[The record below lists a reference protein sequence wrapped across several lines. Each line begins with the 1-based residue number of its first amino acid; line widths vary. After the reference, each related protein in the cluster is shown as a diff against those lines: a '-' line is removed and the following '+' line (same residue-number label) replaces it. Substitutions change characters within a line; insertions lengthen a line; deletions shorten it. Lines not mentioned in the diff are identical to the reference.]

1 MDELEHIAKQIKTNA
16 EQLDNNCLE
25 KLSQL
30 YQEKRKARK
39 QYQEEHSKIA
49 TQFSHVSTTIYS
61 VFYSNEKYAI
71 NNNCYYGVR
80 TNMLKYIDINVN
92 LESPS

>member
-49 TQFSHVSTTIYS
+49 TQFSHVSTTIYNS
-61 VFYSNEKYAI
+61 VF
-71 NNNCYYGVR
+71 
-80 TNMLKYIDINVN
+80 LF
-92 LESPS
+92 